1 MKTKMFIKKLVVWF
15 SVLFSASC
23 LLLGAVYGVS
33 KASLEMADRLFPA
46 YEIPGV
52 SVARADEVSDMPLRL
67 WAMNYAYEN
76 GIDPIKFDCVI
87 KAESQW
93 NENAYNVNKNGS
105 FDLGIAQWN
114 SQHIKSGYIKLA
126 CVADPTCAIKKMIEK
141 VKKDKGFKAWVA
153 SSKCN

>member
-1 MKTKMFIKKLVVWF
+1 MKTLKKLSIAL

-23 LLLGAVYGVS
+23 LLLAVVYGLASVS
-33 KASLEMADRLFPA
+33 LNYADKLFPA
-46 YEIPGV
+46 YEIPGIN
-52 SVARADEVSDMPLRL
+52 VARADEVSDMPLRL

-87 KAESQW
+87 KGESNW

-114 SQHIKSGYIKLA
+114 SQHIKSGFIKLA
-126 CVADPTCAIKKMIEK
+126 CVADATCSIKKMIEK

-153 SSKCN
+153 SNKCK